1 MHTQWYP
8 GERISPKKQTPV
20 ILRAVVGFAQHPRLA
35 PIVTLFQVTTKACD
49 NVNEIVQLIHLL
61 SRDVTYTI
69 DQLKNKHDKQ
79 SRKKK
84 ENDDRNAT

>member
-1 MHTQWYP
+1 M
-8 GERISPKKQTPV
+8 QTRV
-20 ILRAVVGFAQHPRLA
+20 ILRAVVGVAQHPRLA
-35 PIVTLFQVTTKACD
+35 PIVTIFQVITKSCD
-49 NVNEIVQLIHLL
+49 NVNEVVQLMHLL

-84 ENDDRNAT
+84 ANDDRNVT